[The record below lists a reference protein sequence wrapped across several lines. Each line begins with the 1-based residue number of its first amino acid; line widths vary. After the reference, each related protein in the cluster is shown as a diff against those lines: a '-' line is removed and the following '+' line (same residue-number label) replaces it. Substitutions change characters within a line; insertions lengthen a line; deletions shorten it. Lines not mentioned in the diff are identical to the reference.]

1 MKIAYKI
8 TVLWFLILFCLS
20 SVPLWSQSS
29 PIKVV
34 VIDAGH
40 GGHDPGAVGKSKT
53 FEKDINLK
61 LALKLGKLIQD
72 NHKDI
77 KVIYTRDKDVFVEL
91 RRRTEIANENHA
103 DLFISIHCNSAPNST
118 SYGTETFVMSSDNST
133 ANLAVAQKENSAIL
147 LESNYETN
155 YGGFDPNSVD
165 AYIIF
170 SLLQNK
176 YLDQSTKFA
185 SKIQYQFRENVK
197 LSDRGVKQAGFLVLW
212 RTTMPSVLV
221 EAGFLSNPKEEAFL
235 GSEKGQNEIAN
246 AIYNAFNQ
254 LIKEKKGLMVE
265 PAISISSDTSLPESQ
280 EEIKTPEIKTIDGVV
295 FRVQISCLAEN
306 KRLNDPV
313 FKGIQPIFMWKNGNY
328 YCYAAGEETNYE
340 EAKALLER
348 IKSQGFPDAFLI
360 AFKNGEKISIKE
372 ALKYLKN

>member
-1 MKIAYKI
+1 
-8 TVLWFLILFCLS
+8 
-20 SVPLWSQSS
+20 
-29 PIKVV
+29 
-34 VIDAGH
+34 
-40 GGHDPGAVGKSKT
+40 
-53 FEKDINLK
+53 
-61 LALKLGKLIQD
+61 
-72 NHKDI
+72 
-77 KVIYTRDKDVFVEL
+77 
-91 RRRTEIANENHA
+91 
-103 DLFISIHCNSAPNST
+103 
-118 SYGTETFVMSSDNST
+118 MSSDNST

-235 GSEKGQNEIAN
+235 GSEKGQNVIAY

-254 LIKEKKGLMVE
+254 MIKEKKGLMVE